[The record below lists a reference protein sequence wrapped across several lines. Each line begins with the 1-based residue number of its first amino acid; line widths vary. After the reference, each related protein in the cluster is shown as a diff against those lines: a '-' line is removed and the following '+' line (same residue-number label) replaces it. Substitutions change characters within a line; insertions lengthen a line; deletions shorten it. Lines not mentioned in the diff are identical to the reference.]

1 MVSEV
6 KMFNQTHYERNDLIG
21 WIAFE
26 VCNVKTCELF
36 MSTNVSKRFD
46 PRVMEREECIGIN
59 RGLPTMIR
67 RGQLY
72 YLSVDL
78 HGLTIFYITRSDY
91 YVNFFLGSDT
101 LLQMLYETD
110 KQQETHDILTLHE
123 VPAVWRYRA
132 MISVNHL
139 RQSLDVTKLRLPVLR
154 LFLREVVY
162 NATHLI

>member
-1 MVSEV
+1 
-6 KMFNQTHYERNDLIG
+6 
-21 WIAFE
+21 
-26 VCNVKTCELF
+26 
-36 MSTNVSKRFD
+36 
-46 PRVMEREECIGIN
+46 
-59 RGLPTMIR
+59 
-67 RGQLY
+67 
-72 YLSVDL
+72 L

-101 LLQMLYETD
+101 LLQILYETD

-132 MISVNHL
+132 MISVDHL